1 MSCCQWSS
9 LLGSANLV
17 ALASHRLSRRQA
29 RARLCGHLAHTI
41 YSFSSGSSPPP
52 SGAASLVSCNGEEI
66 TYSPLAHLPR
76 SIRRQRS
83 LQKGN
88 PESELFTGFLQ
99 MGQRRLMERL
109 RGIATGIRLK
119 NSRHQVVVVRLSD
132 LAPVK
137 FTRPG
142 FQPVGNVID
151 EELSINL
158 GRVHCGPPL

>member
-1 MSCCQWSS
+1 M
-9 LLGSANLV
+9 
-17 ALASHRLSRRQA
+17 
-29 RARLCGHLAHTI
+29 
-41 YSFSSGSSPPP
+41 
-52 SGAASLVSCNGEEI
+52 SCNGEEI

-88 PESELFTGFLQ
+88 SESELFTGFLQ
-99 MGQRRLMERL
+99 IGQRRLMERL
-109 RGIATGIRLK
+109 RGIATDIRLK
-119 NSRHQVVVVRLSD
+119 DSRHQVVVVRLSD

-151 EELSINL
+151 EDLSINL
-158 GRVHCGPPL
+158 GGVHCGAPL